1 MIFPRPVV
9 TAEGAACLDFLS
21 PQRPG
26 VEDKP
31 TPSGR
36 VHNGDLIVD
45 FCGQTVSP
53 PSCGSLLR
61 KGNGSYGF
69 HLQRRAADTFCHDD
83 LSGGPYIGKVIYRLH
98 VIDKHGVIS
107 SRQPLHQLRDL
118 HAGPDLL
125 RKREPV
131 VPAAAILEFEGSI
144 FLPNPFAQNSSGNC
158 ITFYHKPAHDNGE
171 GGVLFFID
179 YYPDDCY
186 IRDSYFG
193 IQILDFEHN

>member
-36 VHNGDLIVD
+36 VHNGDLIVN

-61 KGNGSYGF
+61 KDNGSYGF
-69 HLQRRAADTFCHDD
+69 YLQRRAADTFCHDD

-98 VIDKHGVIS
+98 VIDKHGVIPPG
-107 SRQPLHQLRDL
+107 QPLHQLRDL

-125 RKREPV
+125 RKGEPI
-131 VPAAAILEFEGSI
+131 VPAAAILEFEAAASV
-144 FLPNPFAQNSSGNC
+144 PAASADSSTVMMRG
-158 ITFYHKPAHDNGE
+158 
-171 GGVLFFID
+171 
-179 YYPDDCY
+179 
-186 IRDSYFG
+186 
-193 IQILDFEHN
+193 

>member
-1 MIFPRPVV
+1 MRQLQISLFVTDPFDPCIQAHAVAVGAAEIAAVLVGISIKDLMIYPLPVV
-9 TAEGAACLDFLS
+9 AAEGAACLDFLS

-98 VIDKHGVIS
+98 VIDKHGVIPPG
-107 SRQPLHQLRDL
+107 QPLHQLRDL

-125 RKREPV
+125 R
-131 VPAAAILEFEGSI
+131 
-144 FLPNPFAQNSSGNC
+144 
-158 ITFYHKPAHDNGE
+158 
-171 GGVLFFID
+171 
-179 YYPDDCY
+179 
-186 IRDSYFG
+186 
-193 IQILDFEHN
+193 